1 MYVIIGIWT
10 HPGCEAIGL
19 LRIPTHEKNC
29 TSSPELQ
36 FMLLP
41 FGISSDAGA
50 AFFNHMNL
58 KNEVTII
65 NNT

>member
-1 MYVIIGIWT
+1 M
-10 HPGCEAIGL
+10 IGL
-19 LRIPTHEKNC
+19 LRVPSHEKNC
-29 TSSPELQ
+29 TTSSPELQ

-58 KNEVTII
+58 KNEASII
-65 NNT
+65 KNI